1 MQPHTPHTPLLI
13 PAALLGT
20 ALLLISCS
28 KTVIDNPESPASQ
41 LPKGAI
47 TFADVATR
55 ALIDS
60 KDEISAFSVWG
71 YYVPDN
77 AATTGEDATPI
88 FTGDKVTKSGS
99 TWSYE
104 GLRYWQ
110 EGNSYRFFAV
120 YPFDTENFKLET
132 GDGAT
137 GYHPYITISDFDV
150 AQNQID
156 LMTAQTGYMDYP
168 EGGEAPGKVAFTFG
182 HTLSAIKFNVAV
194 DRSEGSDFRI
204 KIISASLF
212 GIPKK
217 GDFSTEDE
225 KEHWTYTGTDLS
237 TQSSPFKK
245 MSGNG
250 DTIVDSETFSLFG
263 DDDCL
268 VIPAADLSSM
278 GAVLELEYQTSEE
291 SETGWSESKY
301 RTVDLSSLSNEWM
314 AGVKYLYTITIGEY
328 LTFSVN
334 VVPWNTST
342 GGIITVE

>member
-1 MQPHTPHTPLLI
+1 MQKHTPHTPLSI

-28 KTVIDNPESPASQ
+28 KTVIDNPESQ

-150 AQNQID
+150 AGKQVD
-156 LMTAQTGYMDYP
+156 LMTSQTDYIDYK
-168 EGGEAPGKVAFTFG
+168 EGGNAPGSVGFTFG
-182 HTLSAIKFNVAV
+182 HTLSAIKFDVAV
-194 DRSEGSDFRI
+194 DKSESSDFKI
-204 KIISASLF
+204 KILSASLF

-217 GDFSTEDE
+217 GDFSMEDE
-225 KEHWTYTGTDLS
+225 KGHWTFSNEDLS
-237 TQSSPFKK
+237 SQNAPF
-245 MSGNG
+245 MSRKITENTEG
-250 DTIVDSETFSLFG
+250 IVDGSKAFSLFG
-263 DDDCL
+263 EDCL
-268 VIPAADLSSM
+268 VIPDAGLSSR
-278 GAVLELEYQTSEE
+278 GAVLELEYQTTTGASDSDW
-291 SETGWSESKY
+291 SETKY
-301 RTVDLSSLSNEWM
+301 RTLDLSSSTNEWM
-314 AGVKYLYTITIGEY
+314 AGVKYLYTITIGDY